1 MTTKVPLSELSDR
14 MNRFRARMDAEHPRW
29 QLAAIFS
36 RVNQYYFTGTMQDG
50 MLLVPRDG
58 KPTFWVRRSFE
69 RACSESLFPDIRP
82 MKGFRDAAQPGSATR
97 DVIHLEAEVVPLAL
111 LERFR
116 KYFPCQTVAALD
128 AQVARV
134 RAIKSPYELAILE
147 RAGRI
152 HQRALE
158 EEVPALLREG
168 MSEAELG
175 CELFS
180 LMVRQGHQG
189 VARFA
194 MFGVEVMFGLFG
206 FGENSLYP
214 TNFDGPGG
222 CVGLEPAAPVL
233 GSRTRTLRKGDLV
246 FIDIGC
252 GVEGYHTDKTMTY
265 FFGAQPPEEL
275 AALQRRCVDLERWLA
290 TMLKPGAVPSQ
301 IHATIMASLDPEF
314 LHDFMGFGNRRV
326 NFLGHGV
333 GLQVDEPPAIA
344 QGFDEPLT
352 AGMVIALEPKKG
364 VPGVGMVGIEDT
376 FVVTPDGGRSITGN
390 HPGLIRVG

>member
-1 MTTKVPLSELSDR
+1 

>member
-206 FGENSLYP
+206 FGENSRYP

>member
-1 MTTKVPLSELSDR
+1 
-14 MNRFRARMDAEHPRW
+14 
-29 QLAAIFS
+29 
-36 RVNQYYFTGTMQDG
+36 
-50 MLLVPRDG
+50 
-58 KPTFWVRRSFE
+58 
-69 RACSESLFPDIRP
+69 
-82 MKGFRDAAQPGSATR
+82 
-97 DVIHLEAEVVPLAL
+97 
-111 LERFR
+111 
-116 KYFPCQTVAALD
+116 
-128 AQVARV
+128 
-134 RAIKSPYELAILE
+134 
-147 RAGRI
+147 
-152 HQRALE
+152 
-158 EEVPALLREG
+158 
-168 MSEAELG
+168 
-175 CELFS
+175 
-180 LMVRQGHQG
+180 MVRQGHQG
-189 VARFA
+189 LARFA

>member
-1 MTTKVPLSELSDR
+1 
-14 MNRFRARMDAEHPRW
+14 
-29 QLAAIFS
+29 
-36 RVNQYYFTGTMQDG
+36 
-50 MLLVPRDG
+50 
-58 KPTFWVRRSFE
+58 
-69 RACSESLFPDIRP
+69 

-301 IHATIMASLDPEF
+301 IHATIMAGPTRSSCRISWDL
-314 LHDFMGFGNRRV
+314 
-326 NFLGHGV
+326 
-333 GLQVDEPPAIA
+333 A
-344 QGFDEPLT
+344 T
-352 AGMVIALEPKKG
+352 
-364 VPGVGMVGIEDT
+364 
-376 FVVTPDGGRSITGN
+376 GG
-390 HPGLIRVG
+390 

>member
-152 HQRALE
+152 HQRARE

-180 LMVRQGHQG
+180 LMVRQGDQG